1 MEHPDYYGHEHQ
13 VGPPRGSGIRSR
25 RRSLI
30 GWPPRGPGTC
40 ARWAPW
46 PGLSSQTTQ
55 FSHPNSRF
63 CTTFCPS
70 KRVHKAWHWSV
81 AAYRLQSFDYLLLN
95 YTSYR
100 LSVTIP
106 SKSCPSTSMCYLL
119 SHGSYPRE
127 LLPPGNAPSA
137 EQRHRTQIPHLRL
150 PHLNI
155 CGSSSRKLPLLGA
168 YKDISQISL
177 RILEIETD
185 DHSLCSLQCVG
196 LLLIL
201 LMRYLARESASIYVF
216 SPIIKKT
223 VSRRTFGLP
232 LTTNDTTS
240 ISVREV
246 PCA

>member
-1 MEHPDYYGHEHQ
+1 MASLARTFFTNHPIDAPEFPILYDILPLQKGAQ
-13 VGPPRGSGIRSR
+13 
-25 RRSLI
+25 SLALVNRCI
-30 GWPPRGPGTC
+30 
-40 ARWAPW
+40 
-46 PGLSSQTTQ
+46 SSAVLRLLTTQ
-55 FSHPNSRF
+55 
-63 CTTFCPS
+63 
-70 KRVHKAWHWSV
+70 
-81 AAYRLQSFDYLLLN
+81 N

-119 SHGSYPRE
+119 SHGSCPRE
-127 LLPPGNAPSA
+127 LLPPGSAPSPQ
-137 EQRHRTQIPHLRL
+137 QRHRTQLPHLRL
-150 PHLNI
+150 P
-155 CGSSSRKLPLLGA
+155 PL
-168 YKDISQISL
+168 DISNPSFQKAPVAWCTQRHSHISL
-177 RILEIETD
+177 WILERETD

-201 LMRYLARESASIYVF
+201 LMKYLARESASIYVF

-232 LTTNDTTS
+232 LTSNGTTP